1 MHAIAA
7 TIVRDGLFTTKTQGE
22 LGAGICLFRID
33 IPQSFSPLVLSS
45 LAHEQK
51 KIDSPL
57 FFTPVSFSTTTG
69 HDGEGF
75 GFASTNINGGART
88 FLFHGTRKGKAGKTH
103 ETKLGSGCWGCGTNW
118 SWSGACTRAVRE
130 TIGIPYLFFFSFLF
144 FFFFWARFGRCFF
157 EPCYFPTFDVGAGAN
172 DFSLVFFFIIHV
184 GVVPFYHY
192 PYYLICLPTYLPY
205 LLVSLSVYRS
215 PPFSPLLIES
225 ASPHTRVMDGR
236 FFSQSFGLA

>member
-157 EPCYFPTFDVGAGAN
+157 EPCYFPTFDVVQAGCVRDFGFRFWVLGVGNARAWGCVRVRELMIFPWY
-172 DFSLVFFFIIHV
+172 FSLLSMSVLFLFIIT
-184 GVVPFYHY
+184 PTTLSAY
-192 PYYLICLPTYLPY
+192 LPTYL
-205 LLVSLSVYRS
+205 
-215 PPFSPLLIES
+215 
-225 ASPHTRVMDGR
+225 TC
-236 FFSQSFGLA
+236 